1 MFCESNNNLHICIV
15 GGGAAGWIA
24 FHALKSNPRVGKITV
39 VSSPTIPKI
48 GVGESTTLTFR
59 HWLSEMKFSSHEA
72 KKFLIDIDAS
82 IKYGVSY
89 ENWGPRTYL
98 HHFFNNKTMGG
109 YLSKYSIGMRPDTI
123 GHNEVAVPLSEYIYN
138 NHVYLNNDSSWL
150 SNELQDFTYH
160 FDANKFIKACE
171 KLAEN
176 HPKLCFVSDD
186 VVDSRYEG
194 DVVKAVL
201 LKSGNEVEAD
211 YFISC
216 IGQTAFN
223 QKVFNEEYVSYSD
236 YLLTTKALFAPL
248 DFTDPVA
255 QFHPYTVA
263 RTMPHG
269 WRWITPTRSR
279 IGTGYVFSDNHVS
292 VDEAVNDFR
301 KDAGIP
307 DLEPFVVD
315 FFPRKVKQ
323 TFKTNMCTLGMA
335 NGFLEPLD
343 APGLS
348 LISHSIQQLLFS
360 LDNPKITLEHMN
372 NSHTS
377 EFNFWCAFI
386 LHQYKTCHRQDTN
399 FWKDHKSV
407 KCDFYDNFVKLH
419 FDVPFC
425 IENSPGTNVRLLNI
439 RYGYRGRTTNW
450 DRTGMFL
457 HTTSGKDIK
466 WCADSTDY
474 RGSCKHNNI
483 KSIDKTRII
492 NHREYFDRMV
502 RDVQQ

>member
-1 MFCESNNNLHICIV
+1 MFCNSNNNLHICIV

-24 FHALKSNPRVGKITV
+24 FHTLKSNPRVGKITV
-39 VSSPTIPKI
+39 ISSPTIPKI
-48 GVGESTTLTFR
+48 GVGESTTMLFHKWLHSVVKLTT
-59 HWLSEMKFSSHEA
+59 EEIMKF
-72 KKFLIDIDAS
+72 LVDIDAS

-89 ENWGPRTYL
+89 ENWGPRTFL
-98 HHFFNNKTMGG
+98 HHFYTDVIHTTLSRYNLGIKPDNISHNKM
-109 YLSKYSIGMRPDTI
+109 
-123 GHNEVAVPLSEYIYN
+123 AVPLSEHIYN
-138 NHVYLNNDSSWL
+138 NEVYISEKTPWL
-150 SNELQDFTYH
+150 DRTLQGYTYH

-171 KLAEN
+171 KLAQD
-176 HPKLCFVSDD
+176 HPKLTFVSDD

-201 LKSGNEVEAD
+201 LKSGNQVEAD

-223 QKVFNEEYVSYSD
+223 QKVFNEEYTSYSD
-236 YLLTTKALFAPL
+236 YLLTTKALFTPL

-315 FFPRKVKQ
+315 FFPRKVKH

-335 NGFLEPLD
+335 SGFLEPLD
-343 APGLS
+343 APGLT
-348 LISHSIQQLLFS
+348 LIHLTLEILQHN
-360 LDNPKITLEHMN
+360 LDNNNYNYNLEDMN
-372 NSHTS
+372 EESADH
-377 EFNFWCAFI
+377 FNFWCAFI
-386 LHQYKTCHRQDTN
+386 LHQYKTCHRSDTD

-407 KCDFYDNFVKLH
+407 KCNFYDAFVETL
-419 FDVPFC
+419 FDMPFS
-425 IENSPGTNVRLLNI
+425 IKNSPGTKVSVLNI
-439 RYGYRGRTTNW
+439 NQIIRKEIYL
-450 DRTGMFL
+450 DRASMFL

-466 WCADSTDY
+466 WDVSTSDNTTPCLKKY
-474 RGSCKHNNI
+474 
-483 KSIDKTRII
+483 IDKTRIMT
-492 NHREYFDRMV
+492 HRKYFDTMV
-502 RDVQQ
+502 KHVHR

>member
-24 FHALKSNPRVGKITV
+24 FHTLKSNPRVGKITV
-39 VSSPTIPKI
+39 ISSPTIPKI
-48 GVGESTTLTFR
+48 GVGESTTLSFKR
-59 HWLSEMKFSSHEA
+59 WLHGDMKLTTEQIR
-72 KKFLIDIDAS
+72 KFLVDIDAS

-89 ENWGPRTYL
+89 ENWGPRTFL
-98 HHFFNNKTMGG
+98 HHFYNDGVTHTI
-109 YLSKYSIGMRPDTI
+109 LSRYNLGIRPDNI
-123 GHNEVAVPLSEYIYN
+123 GHNEIAVPLSELIYN
-138 NHVYLNNDSSWL
+138 NEVYISEKTPWL
-150 SNELQDFTYH
+150 DKTLQGHTYH
-160 FDANKFIKACE
+160 FDANKFIKECK
-171 KLAEN
+171 KLAQD
-176 HPKLCFVSDD
+176 HPKLSFVSDD

-194 DVVKAVL
+194 DEVKAVL
-201 LKSGNEVEAD
+201 LKSGNKVEAD

-223 QKVFNEEYVSYSD
+223 QKVFNEEYISYSD

-301 KDAGIP
+301 KDVGIP

-315 FFPRKVKQ
+315 FFPRKVKH

-335 NGFLEPLD
+335 SGFLEPLD
-343 APGLS
+343 APGLT
-348 LISHSIQQLLFS
+348 LIHY
-360 LDNPKITLEHMN
+360 TLEILQDNLNNYNLKEMN
-372 NSHTS
+372 ERCTV
-377 EFNFWCAFI
+377 EFNFWCTFI
-386 LHQYKTCHRQDTN
+386 LHQYKTCHRSDTN

-407 KCDFYDNFVKLH
+407 KCNFYDEFVETFLNA
-419 FDVPFC
+419 PFS
-425 IENSPGTNVRLLNI
+425 IRNSPGSDVAILNI
-439 RYGYRGRTTNW
+439 KQFSKVEPYKVSA
-450 DRTGMFL
+450 GMFL

-466 WCADSTDY
+466 WDAGTTDNTTP
-474 RGSCKHNNI
+474 SLKKH
-483 KSIDKTRII
+483 IDEARII
-492 NHREYFDRMV
+492 THREYFDRMV